1 MKQLQLIKTVCL
13 YWHKETKSIT
23 LQVTVSESRVRAA
36 LNRGKTFQRVPK
48 LRVMIQE
55 KRLGHLDGLNN
66 IKVICNV

>member
-36 LNRGKTFQRVPK
+36 LNRATTFQRVPK
-48 LRVMIQE
+48 LKSYDSGEAFRT
-55 KRLGHLDGLNN
+55 LGW
-66 IKVICNV
+66 IKQH